1 MDWRFYP
8 SFTEDE
14 FRCKHSKLID
24 MDVGFMRRLQ
34 NLRMAYGRPMKITS
48 GYRDKS
54 HPIEAKKETPGAHST
69 GHACDV
75 AVRGYDALRLVQL
88 AIVHGF
94 TGIGVQQKGDVRF
107 IHLDDLKDSDGFTRP
122 TIWSY

>member
-1 MDWRFYP
+1 
-8 SFTEDE
+8 
-14 FRCKHSKLID
+14 
-24 MDVGFMRRLQ
+24 MRRLQ

-54 HPIEAKKETPGAHST
+54 HPIEAKKSEPGAHST

>member
-54 HPIEAKKETPGAHST
+54 HPIEAKKSEPGAHST